1 MHARTDGDGDGG
13 ARRRR
18 GVCTGGG
25 ARGAGQA
32 ATWRRRADGTAP
44 GGSSLHCSAKDD
56 DTKNSGV
63 SIVCALVEFKLEMTF
78 LVRKKL

>member
-1 MHARTDGDGDGG
+1 MHVPTVTVARGDGV
-13 ARRRR
+13 

-44 GGSSLHCSAKDD
+44 GGSSLLRKGRRYEEFGRLHR
-56 DTKNSGV
+56 
-63 SIVCALVEFKLEMTF
+63 VCIGGI
-78 LVRKKL
+78 